1 MSMLENRVAEILT
14 EAEEKVRRVIAEAAE
29 SGDYRGVDYGRRVA
43 VAISEIGKGLGG
55 SGGSSK
61 ANSVAEESASGKA
74 RRKMGGRKGRK
85 GAYPRFE
92 IEGDQ
97 LIKIGWSKK
106 QKREYSHKVP
116 KDVFE
121 RVVKGMAA
129 LARRSS
135 GPFAVEDVIEIV
147 GNEGGNVPSYQM
159 YVVLA
164 FLRDRGCVEQKGR
177 EGYEIP
183 VSIENDASSQWGLQR
198 KE

>member
-1 MSMLENRVAEILT
+1 MNTLENRVAEILT
-14 EAEEKVRRVIAEAAE
+14 AAEDKVRKVIADAAE

-55 SGGSSK
+55 AGASSK
-61 ANSVAEESASGKA
+61 ASDVGADRASGKA
-74 RRKMGGRKGRK
+74 KQKTAGRKGRK

-97 LIKIGWSKK
+97 LVKIGWSKK

-135 GPFAVEDVIEIV
+135 GPFAAEDVIEIV
-147 GNEGGNVPSYQM
+147 GSEGESIPSYQT

-177 EGYEIP
+177 EGYDIP
-183 VSIENDASSQWGLQR
+183 VGIENDANALWGSQRQ
-198 KE
+198 E